1 MAVTDRGPAVNSIAY
16 RVQTD
21 RLLLRCWSPAD
32 APVLRAALDASDTH
46 LRPWIPFMKDEPRTF
61 DQTVQWLRQH
71 RTGFDTD
78 QIYRYGVFSRDG
90 GELLGENMLIPRV
103 GPGGLE
109 IGYWTHVDSGRHGYA
124 TEASSAMVRVAFE
137 VMGVERVEIHCA
149 PGNVASSAIPA
160 RLGFRHEATLTG
172 RAPDTEGNIH
182 DLMIWTLFREDYAAS
197 PASRMT
203 MYAYNCPVSYTHLT
217 LPTTL
222 CMCRGRGSRG
232 D

>member
-1 MAVTDRGPAVNSIAY
+1 MTDPVSSTKSVAY
-16 RVQTD
+16 RVETK

-32 APVLRAALDASDTH
+32 APAVRAALDASDTH

-71 RTGFDTD
+71 RAGFDSD
-78 QIYRYGVFSRDG
+78 LIYRYGVFSRDT

-109 IGYWTHVDSGRHGYA
+109 IGYWTHVDRGGRGYA

-137 VMGVERVEIHCA
+137 LAEVERVEIHCA
-149 PGNVASSAIPA
+149 PDNLASSAIPA
-160 RLGFRHEATLTG
+160 RLCFRHEATLTD
-172 RAPDTEGNIH
+172 RAPDSEGNIH

-197 PASRMT
+197 PASRLSMC
-203 MYAYNCPVSYTHLT
+203 AYNCLDRVIFEE
-217 LPTTL
+217 
-222 CMCRGRGSRG
+222 
-232 D
+232 